1 MQPKTTFLLLLSR
14 SMFECACTCVGTCV
28 QLQTSAS
35 ISSEKGGMI
44 IDRHE
49 REEFREK
56 NMEGDMENRC

>member
-1 MQPKTTFLLLLSR
+1 M
-14 SMFECACTCVGTCV
+14 CTCV

-35 ISSEKGGMI
+35 ISSEKGGVI

-56 NMEGDMENRC
+56 NMEGDMENWFRKSKLFIICGRNKITNAFRSCT